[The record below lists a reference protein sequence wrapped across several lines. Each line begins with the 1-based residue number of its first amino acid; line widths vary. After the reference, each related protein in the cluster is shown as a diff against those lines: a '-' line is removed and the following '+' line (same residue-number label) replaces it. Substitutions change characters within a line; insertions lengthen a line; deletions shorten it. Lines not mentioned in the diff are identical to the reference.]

1 MVGITITTIPVFT
14 GTRLRDS
21 KMLEWLRH
29 NQGVVVGLIIAISLM
44 VWTYGCDSQV
54 TSPITGKMVTRPQL
68 KLEVNIA
75 VKQFEMELDNL
86 QEQAAL
92 QFASLD
98 RQDELKNKLYN
109 FAAITAEANTFNPT
123 GLITLVGTL
132 LGGGLLIDNRI
143 KDKVI
148 KNRPLNGIIEP
159 ATIK

>member
-1 MVGITITTIPVFT
+1 MIQWI
-14 GTRLRDS
+14 
-21 KMLEWLRH
+21 RH
-29 NQGVVVGLIIAISLM
+29 NQGIVVGLIIAVSLM

-98 RQDELKNKLYN
+98 RQDELKNKLYD
-109 FAAITAEANTFNPT
+109 FAAITAQANTFNPT

-148 KNRPLNGIIEP
+148 KNRPLTKPVVKTNIDED
-159 ATIK
+159 